1 MWGCTPFRVVGQR
14 LQSSVGTSLRCQS
27 SSACRR
33 VQMQC
38 GRAAVGPALWA
49 SVEQQLL
56 ETLAF
61 EAQRQSPDRFFAV
74 LRRRVKQVAK
84 SAFATAIA
92 ACCCRAVVV
101 AAVVAVAGGVS
112 MLVCSW

>member
-1 MWGCTPFRVVGQR
+1 
-14 LQSSVGTSLRCQS
+14 
-27 SSACRR
+27 
-33 VQMQC
+33 MQC
-38 GRAAVGPALWA
+38 GRAAVGPARWA
-49 SVEQQLL
+49 SVEQQLR

-92 ACCCRAVVV
+92 ACSCRCRAVVV
-101 AAVVAVAGGVS
+101 VVVGGVS
-112 MLVCSW
+112 MVVCSW